1 MSLLTFSL
9 SFTLFRRQWQ
19 RLFRHPQEFI
29 RGTSGPF
36 IHIMESNPAYYEKAD
51 SSFLCLTST
60 HWSLLHTKLCTKR
73 TRNLR
78 IILLRALLLSNLEP
92 TPTSLLRNT
101 PRLQPETAF
110 FVFHACIQFSSFC
123 HTCHPSFLVRRRFY
137 STSVDVFLFYV
148 SV

>member
-19 RLFRHPQEFI
+19 RLFRHPQKFI

-51 SSFLCLTST
+51 SSFLYFTST

-78 IILLRALLLSNLEP
+78 IILLRALPLSNLAP
-92 TPTSLLRNT
+92 TTTSLLRST
-101 PRLQPETAF
+101 HRLQPETAF
-110 FVFHACIQFSSFC
+110 FCVSCMHSIFIILSHMSSFISSSP
-123 HTCHPSFLVRRRFY
+123 TLLLNFS
-137 STSVDVFLFYV
+137 
-148 SV
+148 